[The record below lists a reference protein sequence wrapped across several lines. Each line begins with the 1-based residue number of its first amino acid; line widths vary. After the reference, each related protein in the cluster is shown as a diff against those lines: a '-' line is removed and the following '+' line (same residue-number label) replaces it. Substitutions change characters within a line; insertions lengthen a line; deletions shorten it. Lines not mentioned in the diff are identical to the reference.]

1 MDTTAVLEA
10 VAAWAARPNHFVA
23 GRGDQP
29 QPPDYIRAFD
39 SAMDELIEHAGGSA
53 QPPALGL
60 ALAFSS
66 TERGEEAS
74 YRRPLKKYTRSV
86 VFTDLNI
93 TLLLVKDDGF
103 VWEIPPA
110 QAGAFLANLNQ
121 FVRRRKQDLGG
132 EDEH

>member
-1 MDTTAVLEA
+1 MDTEA
-10 VAAWAARPNHFVA
+10 VQAAVARWAARPNHFVA
-23 GRGDQP
+23 ARGDQP

-39 SAMDELIEHAGGSA
+39 AAMDELIEHAGGSA
-53 QPPALGL
+53 TPPVLGL

-66 TERGEEAS
+66 TERGLEAS

-103 VWEIPPA
+103 VWEIPPE
-110 QAGAFLANLNQ
+110 QVGAFLGNLNQ
-121 FVRRRKQDLGG
+121 FVQRVKHSAGD
-132 EDEH
+132 